1 MKRILITSTEVL
13 MLHFLVPHVK
23 NLRKSG
29 YDVEIACSEVLGR
42 FDELREVLGE
52 LVVIHKVDLKR
63 SPARIKNLR
72 GLSDLKQI
80 IREGNYDMVWTNE
93 PVMGVMTRLA
103 ARKLRKRGL
112 KVLYMTHG
120 FHFYK
125 GSDRLNWVL
134 FYPVE
139 WTMAHLTDVLVTINQ
154 EDYALARKRMHA
166 GRIKYIHGIGLDTEY
181 FRNREVNVKEMRNTL
196 GIPEQAVVLL
206 SVGELQRRKNHE
218 VMLRALAKM
227 DYSNVYYIICGEGE
241 LSNYLHELAAS
252 LGIAEH
258 VLFLGYRRDISELC
272 KCADIFVHPSRREGL
287 GIAALEGMASGL
299 PIVASQIN
307 GILDYTTDGETGY
320 NCMPTDADSFCGA
333 INTLIAD
340 KALREKMGTCAGERT
355 KAYDI
360 GISKKEVLQIIEECV
375 GR

>member
-23 NLRKSG
+23 NLIENG
-29 YDVEIACSEVLGR
+29 YDVEIACSEVIGR
-42 FDELREVLGE
+42 FQELQDVLGA

-63 SPARIKNLR
+63 SPARIKNFR
-72 GLSDLKQI
+72 GLSDLKRI

-103 ARKLRKRGL
+103 ARKYRKKGLR
-112 KVLYMTHG
+112 VLYMTHG

-139 WTMAHLTDVLVTINQ
+139 WTMAHMTDVLVTINQ
-154 EDYALARKRMHA
+154 EDYALAKKRMHA
-166 GRIKYIHGIGLDTEY
+166 GCIKYIHGIGLDTEW
-181 FRNREVNVKEMRNTL
+181 FENRKADVEKMRESLNIPKD
-196 GIPEQAVVLL
+196 GIVLL

-218 VMLRALAKM
+218 VILRALSKM
-227 DYSNVYYIICGEGE
+227 SNRNVYYIICGEGN
-241 LSNYLHELAAS
+241 LDRYLHELSEALRIS
-252 LGIAEH
+252 DR
-258 VLFLGYRRDISELC
+258 VSFLGYRRDISELC

-299 PIVASQIN
+299 PIVASKIN

-320 NCMPTDADSFCGA
+320 NCMPTDADGFCRVLE
-333 INTLIAD
+333 TLVAD
-340 KALREKMGTCAGERT
+340 KQLRETMGKEANRRT

-360 GISKKEVLQIIEECV
+360 EISKAEVLQIIGECV
-375 GR
+375 GN

>member
-23 NLRKSG
+23 NLLQNG
-29 YDVEIACSEVLGR
+29 YDVEIACSEVIER
-42 FDELREVLGE
+42 FPELQEVLGNQ
-52 LVVIHKVDLKR
+52 VVIHKVDLKR
-63 SPARIKNLR
+63 SPARLKNLR
-72 GLSDLKQI
+72 GLSDLKRI
-80 IREGNYDMVWTNE
+80 IREGNYDLVWTNE

-103 ARKLRKRGL
+103 ARKLRKKGL

-125 GSDRLNWVL
+125 GGDWYHWML

-139 WTMAHLTDVLVTINQ
+139 WLMACITDVLVTINH
-154 EDYALARKRMHA
+154 EDYALAKKRMHP
-166 GRIKYIHGIGLDTEY
+166 GCVKYIHGIGLDTEY
-181 FRNREVNVKEMRNTL
+181 FRNREANVREMRKTL

-218 VMLRALAKM
+218 VMLRALSKM
-227 DYSNVYYIICGEGE
+227 DCGNVYYIICGEGE
-241 LSNYLHELAAS
+241 LNDYLHEMAES
-252 LGIAEH
+252 FGIAEH

-299 PIVASQIN
+299 PIVASKIN
-307 GILDYTTDGETGY
+307 GILDYTEDGETGY
-320 NCMPTDADSFCGA
+320 NCMPTDADGFCKVL
-333 INTLIAD
+333 NTLIAD
-340 KALREKMGTCAGERT
+340 KSLREKMGKCAGERT

-360 GISKKEVLQIIEECV
+360 SIAKREVLQIIEESV